1 MNPFITDPNRAA
13 RAEVKATVTDA
24 GVATIRL
31 YDPIDS
37 WGGPFGVSAKE
48 FVAVLDALP
57 EDTEQITLLINCPGG
72 EVWEGMAIYN
82 SLRSH
87 KARVVTVVEGLAASA
102 ASFIAMAGDEVV
114 MRPASELMIHDA
126 WIVGIGNADGLRE
139 IADRVDAETML
150 IAEIYAEKAGTP
162 VDMWREAM
170 RAETWF
176 TPTEAV
182 DAGLA
187 DRVESGVPA
196 AAASANRFNLATF
209 NYAGRREAPAPAV
222 QTSSAL
228 AEDNRKESSMADLMN
243 ELRQRLGV
251 ADADADEGTI
261 LAALDEALEERAE
274 GSDSEVT
281 VDLPQGKAAFTS
293 DEVKDMLTRVSAA
306 VSSVDMTVD
315 EAKVAMAQPFNVEP
329 SNVEPDEET
338 VVLDKEVYADLL
350 ARAEKGDEFDEKT
363 TREDAEEFVQ
373 NAIDAGKLSAASKDR
388 WVTRVL
394 GDPDD
399 AKARIN
405 QMASGRIPREEA
417 GRGGSDADTG
427 TSNELSAAADRA
439 GIAARPKL

>member
-1 MNPFITDPNRAA
+1 MNPFITDPNRS
-13 RAEVKATVTDA
+13 RAEVTATVTDS

-31 YDPIDS
+31 YDPVDS

-48 FVAVLDALP
+48 FVDTLDALP
-57 EDTEQITLLINCPGG
+57 EETEEIRLLINCPGG

-102 ASFIAMAGDEVV
+102 ASFIAMAGDEVI
-114 MRPASELMIHDA
+114 MRPASEMMIHDA

-139 IADRVDAETML
+139 IADRIDAETML
-150 IAEIYAEKAGTP
+150 IAGIYAEKAGTA

-176 TPTEAV
+176 SPSEAV
-182 DAGLA
+182 EAGLV
-187 DRVESGVPA
+187 DRVESGVPSP
-196 AAASANRFNLATF
+196 AASANRFNLASF
-209 NYAGRREAPAPAV
+209 NYAGRRDAPAPAV
-222 QTSSAL
+222 QASSAL

-261 LAALDEALEERAE
+261 LAALDEALAE
-274 GSDSEVT
+274 QAQEP
-281 VDLPQGKAAFTS
+281 VDDDPKDVS
-293 DEVKDMLTRVSAA
+293 PDEDPE
-306 VSSVDMTVD
+306 D
-315 EAKVAMAQPFNVEP
+315 EAP
-329 SNVEPDEET
+329 SNTVEPDEET

-363 TREDAEEFVQ
+363 TREAAEEFVQ

-394 GDPDD
+394 GDPED

-405 QMASGRIPREEA
+405 QMASGRVPREEL
-417 GRGGSDADTG
+417 GRGGSD
-427 TSNELSAAADRA
+427 NEASDNLSAAADRSGFA
-439 GIAARPKL
+439 TRPKL

>member
-1 MNPFITDPNRAA
+1 MNPFITDPNRS
-13 RAEVKATVTDA
+13 RGEVKATVTDA

-31 YDPIDS
+31 YDPVDS

-48 FVAVLDALP
+48 FVEVLDALP
-57 EDTEQITLLINCPGG
+57 EDTEEIQLLINCPGG

-87 KARVVTVVEGLAASA
+87 KARIVTVVEGLAASA
-102 ASFIAMAGDEVV
+102 ASFIAMAGDEVI

-139 IADRVDAETML
+139 IADRIDAETTL
-150 IAEIYAEKAGTP
+150 IAEIYADKAGTP
-162 VDMWREAM
+162 ADMWREAM

-176 TPTEAV
+176 SPSEAV
-182 DAGLA
+182 EAGLA
-187 DRVESGVPA
+187 DRVESGVPSP
-196 AAASANRFNLATF
+196 AASANRFNLASF
-209 NYAGRREAPAPAV
+209 NYAGRRDAPAPAV

-261 LAALDEALEERAE
+261 LAALDEVLSEQAQEPAE
-274 GSDSEVT
+274 GSTEDESPDE
-281 VDLPQGKAAFTS
+281 DLA
-293 DEVKDMLTRVSAA
+293 DE
-306 VSSVDMTVD
+306 D
-315 EAKVAMAQPFNVEP
+315 EAP
-329 SNVEPDEET
+329 SNAVEPDEET

-363 TREDAEEFVQ
+363 TREAAEEFVQ

-394 GDPDD
+394 GDPED

-405 QMASGRIPREEA
+405 QMASGRVPREEL
-417 GRGGSDADTG
+417 GRGGSD
-427 TSNELSAAADRA
+427 NEASDNLSAAADRS
-439 GIAARPKL
+439 GFAARPKL

>member
-1 MNPFITDPNRAA
+1 MNPFITDPNRS
-13 RAEVKATVTDA
+13 RAEVTATVTDS

-31 YDPIDS
+31 YDPVDS

-48 FVAVLDALP
+48 FVDTLDSLP
-57 EDTEQITLLINCPGG
+57 DETEEIRLLINCPGG

-102 ASFIAMAGDEVV
+102 ASFIAMAGDEVI

-139 IADRVDAETML
+139 IADRIDAETML

-162 VDMWREAM
+162 ADMWREAM

-176 TPTEAV
+176 SPAEAV
-182 DAGLA
+182 EAGLV
-187 DRVESGVPA
+187 DRVESGAPSP
-196 AAASANRFNLATF
+196 AASANRFNLASF
-209 NYAGRREAPAPAV
+209 NYAGRRDAPAPAV
-222 QTSSAL
+222 QASSAL

-261 LAALDEALEERAE
+261 LAALDEVL
-274 GSDSEVT
+274 SEQAQE
-281 VDLPQGKAAFTS
+281 P
-293 DEVKDMLTRVSAA
+293 
-306 VSSVDMTVD
+306 VD
-315 EAKVAMAQPFNVEP
+315 EDPEDESPDEDPEDEAP
-329 SNVEPDEET
+329 SNTVEPDEET

-363 TREDAEEFVQ
+363 TREAAEEFVQ
-373 NAIDAGKLSAASKDR
+373 NAINAGKLSAASKDR

-394 GDPDD
+394 GDPED

-405 QMASGRIPREEA
+405 QMASGRVPREEL
-417 GRGGSDADTG
+417 GRGGSD
-427 TSNELSAAADRA
+427 NEASDNLSAAADRSGFA
-439 GIAARPKL
+439 TRPKL